1 MKPSHL
7 LGSLVQRFLV
17 LADEGSIVVR
27 DKFFQGHN
35 KRDYHS
41 NWGVCRLDYFGQE
54 GGGGLEV
61 EVNRPGEEVNLVLSP
76 RKVVTLCF
84 SYW

>member
-27 DKFFQGHN
+27 DKFFQSHSE
-35 KRDYHS
+35 RDYYS
-41 NWGVCRLDYFGQE
+41 NWSVCRLDYFGRK
-54 GGGGLEV
+54 GGVDL
-61 EVNRPGEEVNLVLSP
+61 R
-76 RKVVTLCF
+76 
-84 SYW
+84 